1 MLQSSQWFLSTFAFS
16 KSCSRLLTH
25 GCCLILKSSG
35 KSDSLPLLSRC
46 GPPAFKLVP
55 NNLNPCLKTVAFAI
69 IISPTKRIQRFWL
82 CSVYLSDQGTLPEV
96 LQVWRVCLES
106 RSHSGITP
114 TCIRF
119 QSSNTVRVNVFLPH
133 AVTTE
138 DPPCLV
144 RVKPIRHDY
153 DDQRRRQRCPL
164 RRFYLREKRRSR
176 KAVDNRRPLT
186 ESMLCCW

>member
-1 MLQSSQWFLSTFAFS
+1 MRAPPARLLFLRLIVFFDSFAHRLWSSQ
-16 KSCSRLLTH
+16 
-25 GCCLILKSSG
+25 LII
-35 KSDSLPLLSRC
+35 P
-46 GPPAFKLVP
+46 
-55 NNLNPCLKTVAFAI
+55 
-69 IISPTKRIQRFWL
+69 PTKRIQRFWL

-96 LQVWRVCLES
+96 LQAWRVCLEP

-133 AVTTE
+133 AMTTE

-153 DDQRRRQRCPL
+153 DDQRRRQ
-164 RRFYLREKRRSR
+164 ERSIAEILLEGKTKEQKSCR
-176 KAVDNRRPLT
+176 
-186 ESMLCCW
+186 